1 VAFGQLETFAFGQRV
16 PYFGVFDR
24 SGAVPAKRKRMKNT
38 VTDIL
43 LEALG
48 RAKSKGELQ
57 LVETPVIMLDTPR
70 EKSHGDLATTLALT
84 LAKPE
89 SKAPRKIAEII
100 VSNIQDTGGII
111 AKTEIAGPGF
121 INFTFKQD
129 RWQQTLFEID
139 AEGAEYG
146 LRNIGKGEKVL
157 VEFVSANPT
166 GPLHVGH
173 GRGAALGDALA
184 NLLSAVGYDV
194 SREFYIND
202 AGRQIRLLALSV
214 WTKYQQ
220 SQGNDVPFPEDG
232 YHGSYIEEIAQAF
245 AKLHGNKYLKI
256 PFDDCVDVFGD
267 FGKESMLL
275 DIRTDLEAFGV
286 RFDTWFS
293 EASLLIDNSVQ
304 RSIEELLES
313 RNMYEQD
320 GALWLRST
328 LFGDDKDRVVV
339 KQDKSY
345 TYLATDI
352 AYHRNKLGRGFK
364 SLVNIWGA
372 DHHGYIPRV
381 QAVIQ
386 AFGHPKDSLHVLLVQ
401 LVAILRNGQPV
412 PMSKRAGNFVTLRE
426 VVQDVGSDAA
436 RFIFLTRR
444 SDSHL
449 DFDLNIAKEQSRE
462 NPVYYVQY
470 AHARIA
476 SLFREAETR
485 NIAIP
490 SKDAV
495 NISLLGREEE
505 QNIIKALAK
514 YPEVVEEAALAYEPH
529 RLTFYLQDL
538 AGLMHNYYF
547 KHRVITED
555 AALTAAMLFLMKQVK
570 TVIKSALTILGV
582 NAPERM

>member
-1 VAFGQLETFAFGQRV
+1 
-16 PYFGVFDR
+16 
-24 SGAVPAKRKRMKNT
+24 MKQT
-38 VTDIL
+38 VTEIL
-43 LEALG
+43 LQALT
-48 RAKSKGELQ
+48 RAQQKGDLKLESQ
-57 LVETPVIMLDTPR
+57 PVISLDTPR
-70 EKSHGDLATTLALT
+70 EKSHGDLATTLAMV

-89 SKAPRKIAEII
+89 SKPPRKIAEII
-100 VSNIQDTGGII
+100 VANIQDESGVIE
-111 AKTEIAGPGF
+111 KTEIAGPGF
-121 INFTFKQD
+121 INFTLKRD
-129 RWQQTLFEID
+129 RWKKTLFEID
-139 AEGAEYG
+139 SEGSQYG
-146 LRNIGKGEKVL
+146 LKDIGRGERVL

-173 GRGAALGDALA
+173 GRGAAVGDALA
-184 NLLSAVGYDV
+184 NLLAAVGYDV

-202 AGRQIRLLALSV
+202 AGRQIRLLAQSV
-214 WTKYQQ
+214 YCRYQQ
-220 SQGNDVPFPEDG
+220 VLGNNVPFPEDG

-245 AKLHGNKYLKI
+245 LETYGNKYLNVAL
-256 PFDDCVDVFGD
+256 DECADMFGAYGRD
-267 FGKESMLL
+267 TMLA

-286 RFDTWFS
+286 RFDVWFS
-293 EASLLIDNSVQ
+293 ELSLLQDGSVQ
-304 RSIEELLES
+304 RSIEELKERGYL
-313 RNMYEQD
+313 YELD
-320 GALWLRST
+320 GAWWLKST
-328 LFGDDKDRVVV
+328 AFGDDKDRVVI
-339 KQDKSY
+339 KKDGSY

-401 LVAILRNGQPV
+401 LVSILRQGQPV
-412 PMSKRAGNFVTLRE
+412 PMSKRAGTFVTLRD
-426 VVQDVGSDAA
+426 VVQDVGGDAS
-436 RFIFLTRR
+436 RYIFLTRR

-449 DFDLNIAKEQSRE
+449 DFDLDVAKEQSRE

-470 AHARIA
+470 AHARLA
-476 SLFREAETR
+476 SLSREAEAR
-485 NIAIP
+485 NILVPRSDEA
-490 SKDAV
+490 DL
-495 NISLLGREEE
+495 SLLDLEEE

-538 AGLMHNYYF
+538 AGLLHNYYF

-555 AALTAAMLFLMKQVK
+555 LKRTAAKLFLMKQVR
-570 TVIKSALTILGV
+570 TVIQGALKILGV